1 MKRGLLIY
9 GSYLGILILIIL
21 AVYLLGLNA
30 KAALWISLL
39 VAAIYAVF
47 WPRW

>member
-21 AVYLLGLNA
+21 AVYLVGLNA
-30 KAALWISLL
+30 KIGLWISLL
-39 VAAIYAVF
+39 VAAVYAIF

>member
-21 AVYLLGLNA
+21 AVYLAGLNA
-30 KAALWISLL
+30 KVALWISLL
-39 VAAIYAVF
+39 VAAVYAIF